1 MSERFLYVPVEIKAR
16 EFLGKTFL
24 AARAAERGWAVFM
37 GENNRV
43 REYLRDHA
51 GGVYIEIGIPE
62 KKTNRLSAIR
72 AAGHCIAN
80 MCEEGLVYSDG
91 RDYCDRKLGP
101 NALRSTD
108 RLLVVGSRNADD
120 IREYRSEF
128 ADKIAVTGNPRF
140 DTLLSKV
147 RCVYRR
153 DADALRER
161 YGRFVLVNTNF
172 TRVNAYGGGANPAN
186 DQLVDHLLKKGLL
199 KSVEHGEFFRRYIDY
214 HARLMRGLQA
224 LLQKIAASG
233 LVDRI
238 VIRPHPVEYPDTWRR
253 WANPLGIDVCY
264 EGSAIEWMLAAEAV
278 LHPGCTT
285 AVEGLLLDR
294 PVFSY
299 VPEPDSE
306 FLNPSDSISE
316 WVRSADD
323 FLDRLSEIRS
333 QSEEV
338 LRARLAPQRQK
349 LGRFIANL
357 EAPYAA
363 DRILN
368 ELEHLDPPGLRRGA
382 LRSLLSKLRRR
393 VRHDESDWKPS
404 SRKQQKFPGI
414 TKTEAEWAVDQ
425 WIGAGILSRVPA
437 IETLD
442 ERLLVFH

>member
-1 MSERFLYVPVEIKAR
+1 MSKRFLYVPVEIKAR

-37 GENNRV
+37 GESNRV
-43 REYLRDHA
+43 REYLRGHA

-62 KKTNRLSAIR
+62 KKASRLAAIR

-91 RDYCDRKLGP
+91 RDYCNRKLGP

-120 IREYRSEF
+120 IREYRGEF
-128 ADKIAVTGNPRF
+128 ADKIAITGNPRF

-153 DADALRER
+153 DGDALRER

-172 TRVNAYGGGANPAN
+172 TRVNAHGTANPAN
-186 DQLVDHLLKKGLL
+186 DEHVDHLLKKGLL
-199 KSVEHGEFFRRYIDY
+199 KNVEHGEFFRRYIDY
-214 HARLMRGLQA
+214 HTRLMQGLQD
-224 LLQKIAASG
+224 LLQNIAASN

-238 VIRPHPVEYPDTWRR
+238 VIRPHPVENRDTWHR
-253 WANPLGIDVCY
+253 WAEPLGIDVCC

-285 AVEGLLLDR
+285 AIEGLLLDR

-299 VPEPDSE
+299 VPEPDSD

-316 WVRSADD
+316 WVSSADD
-323 FLDRLSEIRS
+323 FLERLSQIRN
-333 QSEEV
+333 QSEGV
-338 LRARLAPQRQK
+338 VRARLEPQRQK
-349 LGRFIANL
+349 LGRFIANV

-368 ELEHLDPPGLRRGA
+368 ALEQVDPPGLRRGG
-382 LRSLLSKLRRR
+382 LRGLFSKLRRR
-393 VRHDESDWKPS
+393 VRQDSDWKPS

-414 TKTEAEWAVDQ
+414 TKAEAEWAVGQ
-425 WIGAGILSRVPA
+425 WLGAGILSKQPA